1 MKKFVSLMVAVM
13 MLCCLTVTAF
23 AGQASA
29 SPEANK
35 PAQVT
40 IDDKASVLNAAGDTF
55 QIKLNG
61 VASDEVVTVTV
72 GGKTYALKY
81 NATSD
86 VWESTDATLVAAVAA
101 AAAAAPVALTVTA
114 APAAGAG
121 ANYVIGGNGA
131 GAATTGTAAGVSP
144 QTGETVAVYAVAAV
158 VMAAAAAAFVVKAR
172 KA

>member
-35 PAQVT
+35 PAQVS
-40 IDDKASVLNAAGDTF
+40 IDDKASVLNGDTF

-101 AAAAAPVALTVTA
+101 ATAAAPVALTVTA